1 MLPFSFVATPTSVE
15 LELSVRPDEAR
26 EFDMEVGTTPAVP
39 KKEETWRIPKK
50 KPEEAPTTNAVATPG
65 SNAATRRPRRRRR
78 RGGVHYPQQSFLW
91 PGPSHARRVEY
102 RRHSPV
108 RATRP
113 RAGSPNHTLTRECG
127 NCQQVR
133 DELATEKQEVKKMS
147 DFAAK
152 LTKELVDERAKLAAT
167 KSELAAAKEAG
178 NHMDH
183 RERTSWSHQL
193 LLMRSGMR
201 SLENRQTYHQRV
213 QGLQQ
218 AEKNMLEQRV
228 RNLDIELMSTRDTF
242 RKAISHAT
250 TCTGQAC
257 QDACHKWNWG
267 GEA

>member
-1 MLPFSFVATPTSVE
+1 M
-15 LELSVRPDEAR
+15 RPDEAQ
-26 EFDMEVGTTPAVP
+26 EFDMEEETTPAVP

-50 KPEEAPTTNAVATPG
+50 PKEVAATNTVAVPE
-65 SNAATRRPRRRRR
+65 SNAASRRPRRRRR

-91 PGPSHARRVEY
+91 PGPSHACRVEY

-113 RAGSPNHTLTRECG
+113 HAESPAHTVTRECG
-127 NCQQVR
+127 NCRKVR
-133 DELATEKQEVKKMS
+133 DELAIEKQEVKKMS

-167 KSELAAAKEAG
+167 KSELAAAKVAG
-178 NHMDH
+178 NNMDN
-183 RERTSWSHQL
+183 RERMSWSHQL
-193 LLMRSGMR
+193 MLMRSGMR

-228 RNLDIELMSTRDTF
+228 RNLDMELMRTRDTF

-257 QDACHKWNWG
+257 QDACHKLSWG